1 MVEYP
6 SFESW
11 FNEIEDYGFRSDR
24 FFQHLDLITS
34 VYERNDFI
42 ENWMRAA
49 FEAGRNPEDKYI

>member
-11 FNEIEDYGFRSDR
+11 FNEIENYGFRSDR

>member
-6 SFESW
+6 SFDSW
-11 FNEIEDYGFRSDR
+11 FNEIENYGFRSDR

-42 ENWMRAA
+42 TNWMRAA

>member
-6 SFESW
+6 SFDSW
-11 FNEIEDYGFRSDR
+11 FNEIENYGFRSDR